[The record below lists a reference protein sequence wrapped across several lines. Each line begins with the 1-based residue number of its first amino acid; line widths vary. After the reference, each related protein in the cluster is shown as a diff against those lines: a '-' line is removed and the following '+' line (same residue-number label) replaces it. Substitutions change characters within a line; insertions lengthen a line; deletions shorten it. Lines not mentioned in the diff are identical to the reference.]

1 MASIAAPQ
9 VYAPTKEIKTT
20 GLWSW
25 ITTIDHKRIGML
37 YGVSAF
43 FFFLVGGLE
52 ALVIRLQLARPN
64 NDVVS
69 ASTL

>member
-9 VYAPTKEIKTT
+9 VYAPSKTSKTT
-20 GLWSW
+20 GWWSW
-25 ITTIDHKRIGML
+25 ITTIDHKRIGLL

-52 ALVIRLQLARPN
+52 ALVIRTQLARPR
-64 NDVVS
+64 
-69 ASTL
+69 